1 MKATLKFWNTLEN
14 RKEYTN
20 DTLVF
25 LENNLYEYDN
35 NIDTLIS
42 ILKNMKLMNKN
53 ITIHQLKSNM
63 NNILDIK
70 QNIEGI
76 EELLDKIYE
85 LYTQFLEE
93 EIDKKK

>member
-35 NIDTLIS
+35 NIDTIIS